1 MLRNRSD
8 AYNYINIEVS
18 AADKEN
24 VVQQIS
30 SVWSNLNAHAPF
42 AFEWLDKKIAQREDQ
57 SDAYA
62 TIGFLAFI
70 SVFIAS
76 LGLLGLVVYTVE
88 TRQKEI
94 SIRKVMG
101 ATVSQLMFLLSN
113 GFLKLLL
120 IAGLIAMPIGYIVSF
135 FFLQNFAN
143 RVPFG
148 LGTLLFS
155 FLFLL
160 AIGMITILSNT
171 YKASVANPV
180 KNLRIE

>member
-1 MLRNRSD
+1 MKTR
-8 AYNYINIEVS
+8 I
-18 AADKEN
+18 
-24 VVQQIS
+24 QIF
-30 SVWSNLNAHAPF
+30 NN
-42 AFEWLDKKIAQREDQ
+42 EWLDKKIAQIEDQ

-62 TIGFLAFI
+62 AMGFLAFI
-70 SVFIAS
+70 TISIAS

-94 SIRKVMG
+94 SIRKVIG
-101 ATVSQLMFLLSN
+101 ASINELMFLLSK

-120 IAGLIAMPIGYIVSF
+120 ISGLTAMPIGYVLSF

-143 RVPFG
+143 RFPFG

-160 AIGMITILSNT
+160 LIGVVTILSQT
-171 YKASVANPV
+171 YKASAENPV
-180 KNLRIE
+180 KNLRNE